1 LRAEVARDLAASA
14 SDFERLVW
22 PAIAPLVGGG
32 RYVAVESVAHG
43 EIAGDL
49 DRLAGIDAYQISDDK
64 KKMRGLASRV
74 QPTDRPWNTF
84 SIRYSRRNG
93 SETEYAKR
101 MQAIRERERGWLL
114 PALTV
119 QAYVTKDRA
128 QLLSACVVGT
138 VSLFEFLQEQMTH
151 AGDCCVELKTTGSD
165 GARFLAVKWSALR
178 AAGIKILTWPTAGQ
192 ALVSGKDAG

>member
-1 LRAEVARDLAASA
+1 
-14 SDFERLVW
+14 
-22 PAIAPLVGGG
+22 
-32 RYVAVESVAHG
+32 
-43 EIAGDL
+43 
-49 DRLAGIDAYQISDDK
+49 
-64 KKMRGLASRV
+64 MRGLASRV

-178 AAGIKILTWPTAGQ
+178 AAGIKILTWPTAGASRMNHSPPAIAFAPPSAMRL
-192 ALVSGKDAG
+192 ALHGRQVRASAFGVGER